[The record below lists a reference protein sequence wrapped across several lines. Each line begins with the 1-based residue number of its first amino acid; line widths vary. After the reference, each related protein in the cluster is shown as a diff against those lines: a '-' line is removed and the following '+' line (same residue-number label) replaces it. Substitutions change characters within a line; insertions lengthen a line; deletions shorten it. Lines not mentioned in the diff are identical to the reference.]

1 MQRISSKDNSLIK
14 HIKRL
19 KEKKYRD
26 EYGEFIVEGLKVINE
41 AIQENADIRQIV
53 VCDGCDNSEMIESHL
68 KYEMAR
74 LDFIYVPQNIFK
86 MISDVENPQGVL
98 AVIGK
103 LKNSEKSY
111 SNANKKNNE
120 IDNDAEAEQISKTS
134 NINLNEDIILALD
147 DLQDPGNLG
156 TILRTADSV
165 GLKQILVS
173 KGTADAYNPKV
184 VRSTMGA
191 IFRVNVIECEN
202 LKETLKELQ
211 NKDYKVMTTS
221 LKAKKSIYEVDYKKK
236 IIVIGNEANGVS
248 KEIQSL
254 ADEKVIIPMLGKTE
268 SLNAS
273 VATGVILYEYVR
285 QKINYKKLL

>member
-26 EYGEFIVEGLKVINE
+26 EDGEYIVEGLKLIKE
-41 AIQENADIRQIV
+41 AIQENADIKHIV

-86 MISDVENPQGVL
+86 MLSDVENPQGVL

-103 LKNSEKSY
+103 TKNSNLE
-111 SNANKKNNE
+111 AD
-120 IDNDAEAEQISKTS
+120 IDLS
-134 NINLNEDIILALD
+134 EDIILALD
-147 DLQDPGNLG
+147 DIQDPGNLG

-191 IFRVNVIECEN
+191 IFRVKVIECES
-202 LKETLKELQ
+202 LKDTLKELQ
-211 NKDYKVMTTS
+211 NKDYKIMTTS
-221 LKAKKSIYEVDYKKK
+221 LKAKKTIYEADYKKK

-248 KEIQSL
+248 KEVISL

-285 QKINYKKLL
+285 KKI

>member
-1 MQRISSKDNSLIK
+1 MQKISSKDNSLIK

-26 EYGEFIVEGLKVINE
+26 EYGEFIVEGLKLINE
-41 AIQENADIRQIV
+41 AIQENADIRHIV

-103 LKNSEKSY
+103 LKNSERTY
-111 SNANKKNNE
+111 SNKDKSG
-120 IDNDAEAEQISKTS
+120 EAEQTPKTS
-134 NINLNEDIILALD
+134 NIYLNEDIILALD
-147 DLQDPGNLG
+147 DIQDPGNLG

-191 IFRVNVIECEN
+191 IFRINVIECEN

-211 NKDYKVMTTS
+211 SKDYKVMTTS

-248 KEIQSL
+248 KEILNL

-285 QKINYKKLL
+285 QKFN